1 MRWKNASRVQTPI
14 HVAVMGCVVN
24 GPGESRDA
32 DVGLAGG
39 RGKGVIFRK
48 GEIVRTV
55 PESEFLD
62 AVLQE
67 VAKLLPEAEA
77 KLVYP
82 GAGELGAVSAGRTR
96 KTGYK
101 TLPVIGGE

>member
-1 MRWKNASRVQTPI
+1 M
-14 HVAVMGCVVN
+14 
-24 GPGESRDA
+24 
-32 DVGLAGG
+32 GLAGG

-48 GEIVRTV
+48 GEVVRTV

-62 AVLQE
+62 AVLKE
-67 VAKLLPEAEA
+67 VASLLPEAEA

-82 GAGELGAVSAGRTR
+82 GEGTLGPVSAGRTR

-101 TLPVIGGE
+101 TLPMAPGGD